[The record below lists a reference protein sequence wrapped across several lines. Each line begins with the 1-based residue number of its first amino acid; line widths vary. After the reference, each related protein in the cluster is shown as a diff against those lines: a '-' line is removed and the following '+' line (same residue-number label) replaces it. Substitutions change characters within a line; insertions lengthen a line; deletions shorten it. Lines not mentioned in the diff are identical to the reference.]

1 MTISYSLIP
10 TAMTVAARQGG
21 ETNVVIR
28 VDWQYVAT
36 DGIYKAI
43 NPAGFTNLTYVS
55 GAEFTPYDQ
64 LTQAEVAEWVLGS
77 WSPEQLAANQKPLAD
92 SIAAQKA
99 APYSS
104 PKLPWI
110 T

>member
-1 MTISYSLIP
+1 MTGVQTCALPI
-10 TAMTVAARQGG
+10 
-21 ETNVVIR
+21 
-28 VDWQYVAT
+28 
-36 DGIYKAI
+36 
-43 NPAGFTNLTYVS
+43 F
-55 GAEFTPYDQ
+55 
-64 LTQAEVAEWVLGS
+64 TQAEVAEWVLGS